1 MTVSGCCGGHV
12 VEVAGKRPIGP
23 SKPARLG
30 TLGRSKSRASEGE
43 GVGEADRAGAIEA
56 TPAARGIDGVR
67 RTGDVLRRT
76 TASPGPF
83 SDCRQD
89 GGKGSVEGCLKQ
101 DARAK
106 YSNNSSGAPKPK
118 GSCVSKNGAARKGK
132 KLRWTLERP
141 SPSRA
146 AAGSHS
152 YSVHIHIH
160 TPPSSR
166 PPVKTMQPAEGPE
179 TLALWDGHFW
189 TVPARDI
196 EPGTRWREL
205 LQGKWQWRVGV

>member
-30 TLGRSKSRASEGE
+30 TLGRSKSRTGEREGV
-43 GVGEADRAGAIEA
+43 VGEADRAGAIEA
-56 TPAARGIDGVR
+56 TPAARGIDGGR

-89 GGKGSVEGCLKQ
+89 GGKGSVGGCLKQ

-118 GSCVSKNGAARKGK
+118 GSCVSKNGAAGKGK
-132 KLRWTLERP
+132 KATVDFGATLTLR
-141 SPSRA
+141 

-152 YSVHIHIH
+152 HSVHIHIH